1 MSFNRNIE
9 RGVNQVMYKYAPGAT
24 FSHPHHNTIERV
36 LRITAQDNGRIGL
49 SNNEEI
55 IHEVYARV
63 QANDGDVIGDLPPST
78 DNYVLVSPGRVYS
91 SIFPRLFACDD
102 CGKLH
107 DYTDHGGWDLD
118 SLADHGGACLRCGG
132 RLYQIHHVLVCP
144 DCSNMESLTYRS
156 CSNHRGRDEYM
167 ILDDS
172 ADRYQNFRWVC
183 RACEGDNTINEGI
196 HVNCSRCDTQM
207 IPTVHSGSQSHR
219 VQSFTRVDLGG
230 HDVYTASLADD
241 EIDLLVLG
249 TLFDMYDRDDH
260 SIESLASGSGASLD
274 VDPDSLSAEDLELIR
289 NSVDFGDSGPR
300 ELVISEVRERVDNPV
315 VSRNLRDYMMMREAL
330 DSEEVATGPESV
342 RAQQLMNQMGIDSLA
357 VTSEFPL
364 LACAYGYKRTFEDQE
379 AEDDDD
385 DGDDSDGPE
394 PAVRLFPM
402 VQVDDESRRPIYTKR
417 SETEALIVELDP
429 RKVGH
434 WLRQVADARD
444 DFPVRLPD
452 FRGLDRSEARIELYD
467 VLGPVATYEDI
478 EVRDPDDNSDP
489 HVDPADVDPDVL
501 AYTPETIAVH
511 RLVHSIAHLC
521 MQNASMYSGI
531 QENNF
536 AEYLFPEAL
545 AFAIYAKQT
554 ESYTAGGL
562 YTLVNR
568 RLPEWLRG
576 AYQDGEQ
583 CFYDS
588 TCADIWDG
596 ACHACLHTGEI
607 SCQHFNA
614 NLSRI
619 DLYGERL
626 DDVESPGFWTV
637 NWDRTLPDLDE

>member
-1 MSFNRNIE
+1 MSFNRGIE

-24 FSHPHHNTIERV
+24 FSHPRHGTIERIS
-36 LRITAQDNGRIGL
+36 RITARDGERIGL

-55 IHEVYARV
+55 IQEVYARV
-63 QANDGDVIGDLPPST
+63 MANDGGVIGEMPPSR
-78 DNYVLVSPGRVYS
+78 DNYALVRPGKVYS
-91 SIFPRLFACDD
+91 SIFPRLFACYD

-107 DYTDHGGWDLD
+107 DYTEHGGPGLD
-118 SLADHGGACLRCGG
+118 NLPNHGGTCLRSGCNG

-144 DCSNMESLTYRS
+144 DCSNMESLTHPV
-156 CSNHRGRDEYM
+156 CSTHRGQDEYM
-167 ILDDS
+167 VLDDS
-172 ADRYQNFRWVC
+172 ADRYQDFRWVC
-183 RACEGDNTINEGI
+183 RACGDNTIAEGV
-196 HVNCSRCDTQM
+196 HAGCSRCGTQM

-230 HDVYTASLADD
+230 HDVYTAGLADD
-241 EIDLLVLG
+241 DIDLLVLG
-249 TLFDMYDRDDH
+249 TLFDMYDREEH

-274 VDPDSLSAEDLELIR
+274 VDPDSLSADELELIR
-289 NSVDFGDSGPR
+289 NSVDFGEGGPR
-300 ELVISEVRERVDNPV
+300 EVVISEVNERLDNPV

-330 DSEEVATGPESV
+330 ELDEVATGPGSE
-342 RAQQLMNQMGIDSLA
+342 RANQLMDMMGIDTLS
-357 VTSEFPL
+357 VTSEYPL
-364 LACAYGYKRTFEDQE
+364 LACSYGYKRTFEDQNG
-379 AEDDDD
+379 D
-385 DGDDSDGPE
+385 DGDNGGPTPE
-394 PAVRLFPM
+394 PAVRLFP
-402 VQVDDESRRPIYTKR
+402 VIQVDDESRRPIYTKR

-434 WLRQVADARD
+434 WLKQVAQARD
-444 DFPVRLPD
+444 DIPDRLPD
-452 FRGLDRSEARIELYD
+452 FHDLDRSGARIALYD

-478 EVRDPDDNSDP
+478 ETRNPDDDPDPHIDP
-489 HVDPADVDPDVL
+489 HDVDSDVPL
-501 AYTPETIAVH
+501 YTPETVTVH
-511 RLVHSIAHLC
+511 RLIHSIAHLC

-536 AEYLFPEAL
+536 AEFLFPEAL
-545 AFAIYAKQT
+545 SFAIYAKQT

-588 TCADIWDG
+588 TCANIWG
-596 ACHACLHTGEI
+596 GSCHACLHTGEI

-614 NLSRI
+614 NLSRV
-619 DLYGERL
+619 DLYGQRIA
-626 DDVESPGFWTV
+626 DVDFPGFWTMD
-637 NWDRTLPDLDE
+637 WDRVLPHADD